1 MFDSMKRGF
10 GWSFG
15 FLLGIIAMNAV
26 AGKYLEKH
34 PVEDK
39 EETEEF

>member
-10 GWSFG
+10 GWSLG
-15 FLLGIIAMNAV
+15 VLLGMIAMNVV

>member
-15 FLLGIIAMNAV
+15 FLLGIIVMNAV
-26 AGKYLEKH
+26 TGKYPEKH

-39 EETEEF
+39 EKTKEF